1 MCLLPRSPHAYQH
14 PTGLPAKE
22 ILDDERIFALE
33 ENVAS
38 KQHMRPLRV
47 VLLNLMPKKIETET
61 QILRL
66 ISKSPL
72 QVDMDF
78 MCMASHESKNTPH
91 DHLVKFY
98 DTFEAFRERRYDALV
113 ITGAPVEEMDF
124 EDVDYWDELVE
135 VMKWSRTNVYSTL
148 HICWGALAGLYFHHG
163 VNKVALPSKLFGV
176 FATRLTDEYNFLTNG
191 FDERFFMPHSRHA
204 GIDLAQ
210 LDEHIGHDLY
220 VLGTSPV
227 TGPSI
232 LATSDMRQVFITGHL
247 EYAKGTLDAEYRRDL
262 GQGRPI
268 DMPRNYYPDD
278 DPANEPCLTW
288 RSHANLFWRN
298 WLNYIYQMTPFDLT
312 ELSEDYKGYRISER
326 VWQPGTRGGDI
337 R

>member
-1 MCLLPRSPHAYQH
+1 MPINI

-98 DTFEAFRERRYDALV
+98 DTFEAFRNRRYDALV

>member
-1 MCLLPRSPHAYQH
+1 MYL
-14 PTGLPAKE
+14 
-22 ILDDERIFALE
+22 
-33 ENVAS
+33 
-38 KQHMRPLRV
+38 
-47 VLLNLMPKKIETET
+47 
-61 QILRL
+61 
-66 ISKSPL
+66 
-72 QVDMDF
+72 
-78 MCMASHESKNTPH
+78 
-91 DHLVKFY
+91 
-98 DTFEAFRERRYDALV
+98 
-113 ITGAPVEEMDF
+113 
-124 EDVDYWDELVE
+124 
-135 VMKWSRTNVYSTL
+135 
-148 HICWGALAGLYFHHG
+148 CWGALAMLWHLHQVPKRQLG
-163 VNKVALPSKLFGV
+163 AKLFGV
-176 FATRLTDEYNFLTNG
+176 FPQRLCDEYNFLTNG

>member
-1 MCLLPRSPHAYQH
+1 
-14 PTGLPAKE
+14 
-22 ILDDERIFALE
+22 
-33 ENVAS
+33 
-38 KQHMRPLRV
+38 
-47 VLLNLMPKKIETET
+47 
-61 QILRL
+61 
-66 ISKSPL
+66 
-72 QVDMDF
+72 

-98 DTFEAFRERRYDALV
+98 DTFEAFRNRRYDALV

-210 LDEHIGHDLY
+210 LDEHIGRDLY
-220 VLGTSPV
+220 ALGTSPV

-262 GQGRPI
+262 GLGRPI